1 MQKIAWLPRVGAYT
15 TFFGSAVAVSAHTAP
30 RWTYRV
36 LVKSWARDI
45 LNAAGGEAKIEGAE
59 HLPPG
64 PVVVMAN
71 HTSYLDVPA
80 LFDKLPYE
88 VRFVAKKELQ
98 YVPFFGWGAKALGN
112 IFVDR
117 GNSAQARASLDR
129 GAAEIAAGVTVAIFP
144 EGTRSDDGRL
154 LPFKKGGFVL
164 AIKSRVPIVP
174 VAIVGARD
182 VLPRGSTFTK
192 PGVITLRVLPPID
205 TQAYTLDNKDALMA
219 RVRRAIETGLRGE
232 V

>member
-1 MQKIAWLPRVGAYT
+1 MQKIAWLPRVAAYT
-15 TFFGSAVAVSAHTAP
+15 TFFGSAVAIGAHAAP
-30 RWTYRV
+30 RWSYRI
-36 LVKSWARDI
+36 LVKTWARDI
-45 LNAAGGEAKIEGAE
+45 LKAAGAEARIEGAA
-59 HLPPG
+59 HLPAG

-80 LFDKLPYE
+80 LFEMLPYE

-117 GNSAQARASLDR
+117 GNGAQARASLDR

-144 EGTRSDDGRL
+144 EGTRSNDGTL

-174 VAIVGARD
+174 VAIVGARA
-182 VLPRGSTFTK
+182 VLPRGATFTK
-192 PGVITLRVLPPID
+192 PGAITLRILPPID
-205 TQAYTLDNKDALMA
+205 TQAYTLADKEGLMA
-219 RVRRAIETGLRGE
+219 RVRDSIQNGLQS
-232 V
+232 

>member
-1 MQKIAWLPRVGAYT
+1 MFGAH
-15 TFFGSAVAVSAHTAP
+15 AAP
-30 RWTYRV
+30 RWTYRR

-45 LNAAGGEAKIEGAE
+45 LAAAGAEAVIEGAE
-59 HLPPG
+59 RLPPG

-71 HTSYLDVPA
+71 HSSYLDVPV
-80 LFDKLPYE
+80 LFDRLPYE

-117 GNSAQARASLDR
+117 GKSEQARASLDH
-129 GAAEIAAGVTVAIFP
+129 GAVDIANGVTVVIFP
-144 EGTRSDDGRL
+144 EGTRSTGGKL

-164 AIKSRVPIVP
+164 ALKSGVPIVP
-174 VAIVGARD
+174 VAIVGAND
-182 VLPRGSTFTK
+182 VLPRGATFTK
-192 PGVITLRVLPPID
+192 PGKIRVRIMPPLD
-205 TQAYTLDNKDALMA
+205 TREYSLDSKLALME
-219 RVRRAIETGLRGE
+219 RVRNEITAGLTL